1 MEESGISLSY
11 LGLERA
17 EDMSEEWML
26 PSQGQDSLLH
36 HRTLNVIIH
45 QHHVLLQGFHSK
57 ILICA
62 LQLSQEHLKWKQ
74 LLRKRDYLLS
84 KQPCE
89 GGSRVPRNSLGY
101 ILKTFMLKDSF
112 CH

>member
-1 MEESGISLSY
+1 MEESGRSLSY

-17 EDMSEEWML
+17 EDMSEEWVL

-36 HRTLNVIIH
+36 HRALNIIIH

-57 ILICA
+57 VLVCA
-62 LQLSQEHLKWKQ
+62 LQLSQEHLKWSERGNVSSQ
-74 LLRKRDYLLS
+74 NS
-84 KQPCE
+84 
-89 GGSRVPRNSLGY
+89 SVRVGAPEDSLVT
-101 ILKTFMLKDSF
+101 LKTLMLKVPF

>member
-1 MEESGISLSY
+1 MEESRSLSY

-17 EDMSEEWML
+17 EDMSEEWVL
-26 PSQGQDSLLH
+26 PSQGEDSLLH

-57 ILICA
+57 VLVCA
-62 LQLSQEHLKWKQ
+62 LQLSQEHLKGKQ
-74 LLRKRDYLLS
+74 LLRKREYLFS
-84 KQPCE
+84 E
-89 GGSRVPRNSLGY
+89 VRVGAELLGIHWGY
-101 ILKTFMLKDSF
+101 TLKTLMLESPF